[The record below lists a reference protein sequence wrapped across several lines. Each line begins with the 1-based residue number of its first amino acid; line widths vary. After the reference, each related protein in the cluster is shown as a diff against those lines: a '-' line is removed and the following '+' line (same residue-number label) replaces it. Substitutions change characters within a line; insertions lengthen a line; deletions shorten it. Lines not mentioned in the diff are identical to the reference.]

1 MAMQSCRY
9 SEIVSSEIFKP
20 RNIIV
25 TGGCG
30 FIGAN
35 FVRYVARN
43 HPDVRITVLDKL
55 TYAGNPQNIAGL
67 PQSQVKLVQGD
78 ICDVALLERI
88 VPGHDAIVHFA
99 AESHNDNS
107 IANPEPFITTNVE
120 GTFHLLEAARKHDVR
135 FHHIS
140 TDEVYGDLALD
151 DPCKFTENSPYR
163 PSSPYSASK
172 AASDHLVRAWTRTYG
187 LRATISN
194 CSNNYG
200 PYQHVEKFIPRQI
213 TSILEGARPKL
224 YGTGEN
230 VRDWIH
236 TEDHSSAVWAI
247 LTRGRIGETYLI
259 GADGEMSNIAV
270 MRMIL
275 RLMGC
280 AEDAF
285 DWVRDRPGHDRG
297 RRHRDSGRG
306 ALSAAHAEAVLF
318 RSHRRAGGNGRRHGD
333 TIWTGACGAH
343 WLHFENGAL
352 KAGITPE

>member
-1 MAMQSCRY
+1 MQPCRY
-9 SEIVSSEIFKP
+9 PEIVSSEIFKP
-20 RNIIV
+20 RNVIV

-35 FVRYVARN
+35 FVRYVAHN

-67 PQSQVKLVQGD
+67 PQSQVELVQGD

-151 DPCKFTENSPYR
+151 DPCKFTESTPYK

-172 AASDHLVRAWTRTYG
+172 AASDQLVRAWVRTYG

-213 TSILEGARPKL
+213 TSIMEGVRPKL

-236 TEDHSSAVWAI
+236 TDDHSTGVWAI
-247 LTRGRIGETYLI
+247 LTKGRLGETYLI
-259 GADGEMSNIAV
+259 GANGERNNITVLRDILTV
-270 MRMIL
+270 M
-275 RLMGC
+275 GKSP
-280 AEDAF
+280 DDF
-285 DWVRDRPGHDRG
+285 DWVKDRPGHDR
-297 RRHRDSGRG
+297 RYAIDSTKLRTELGWEPTHTDFQKGLERTIEWYTENR
-306 ALSAAHAEAVLF
+306 AWWEPAKAATEAKYKQQ
-318 RSHRRAGGNGRRHGD
+318 GQ
-333 TIWTGACGAH
+333 
-343 WLHFENGAL
+343 
-352 KAGITPE
+352 